1 MIQFRST
8 RFLLENIASFQL
20 CHDFS
25 ALTVLL
31 EMSLPKHSNVILA
44 ETKTDMV
51 MLIREMLITAIE
63 LSAKPV
69 TIGLSG
75 GSMVTIMAPVILQLT
90 KTQFEKLRLFCVDE
104 RLVPLTDGDSN
115 TGSYLQLLSDEFKS
129 KFILVGDLTNG
140 KW

>member
-1 MIQFRST
+1 
-8 RFLLENIASFQL
+8 
-20 CHDFS
+20 
-25 ALTVLL
+25 
-31 EMSLPKHSNVILA
+31 
-44 ETKTDMV
+44 

>member
-1 MIQFRST
+1 MNEFRCV
-8 RFLLENIASFQL
+8 RFLFRNPITLQL
-20 CHDFS
+20 FVDFS
-25 ALTVLL
+25 AFIVLL
-31 EMSLPKHSNVILA
+31 KMSLPKNVNVILA
-44 ETKTDMV
+44 ETKMDMV

-63 LSAKPV
+63 LSTVPV

-90 KTQFEKLRLFCVDE
+90 KTQFDKLRLFCVDE

-129 KFILVGDLTNG
+129 KFVLVRDPTDGE
-140 KW
+140 